1 MSTSKGTPYPP
12 HPHQK
17 SSCWP
22 SAPGVY
28 VNVEFKVSMSEND
41 KGHGASLRYTAR
53 NMKER
58 ERARAN
64 THLGGRPIPSI
75 LTPGYPQPNHPC
87 RHQQRPQ
94 QQQER
99 DRGLSIGLE
108 TPERGRSAPPTMNDR
123 RQPVSPV
130 SPVSPMSAI
139 DSPIQQR
146 MVNLPRQNI
155 MDRLDQPL
163 PSTPGRF
170 RLGEDDLPWST
181 PPSYWNA
188 KPNTSESVGPT
199 RISIETPHSSQTPTN
214 ATPTKRT
221 EDPQR
226 VRELSELQQAMMT
239 VDSISNDVWD
249 PWMWESVGEMPR
261 GPRSIGWAVSSND
274 AIDSPGSASPKIPP
288 PPPYVVSQW
297 EHACGRRIANGRP
310 RSTG

>member
-1 MSTSKGTPYPP
+1 MSTSRGT
-12 HPHQK
+12 PHQK

-41 KGHGASLRYTAR
+41 RGHGASLRYTSR

-75 LTPGYPQPNHPC
+75 LTPGYPQPNHPS
-87 RHQQRPQ
+87 RQQQRPQ

-146 MVNLPRQNI
+146 IVNLPRQNI

-188 KPNTSESVGPT
+188 KPDTSESVGPI
-199 RISIETPHSSQTPTN
+199 RLSIEPYHPPQAPQVPPNT
-214 ATPTKRT
+214 TPTKRN

-249 PWMWESVGEMPR
+249 SWMWESVGEMPR

-274 AIDSPGSASPKIPP
+274 APDSPSSPTPETPP